1 MISPADRFS
10 TFLPGHQQ
18 SSTDTRPSHSSANQK
33 RAHFW
38 RVFSE
43 RQWHGPFHQTVL
55 HSYVETEHV
64 PREHVSVMASIYSR
78 QFVNVLPNMWEYVA
92 GSIHM
97 YHLNIRRISRSIKNK
112 QLFLKL
118 QCTIHFH
125 ELPIPLSERYTLRGR
140 SSRTCF
146 FVRRL
151 ELSRKTSFQV
161 NTSL

>member
-112 QLFLKL
+112 
-118 QCTIHFH
+118 T
-125 ELPIPLSERYTLRGR
+125 
-140 SSRTCF
+140 TCF
-146 FVRRL
+146 LITVQYTFSWTPYPLIREIYLKR
-151 ELSRKTSFQV
+151 
-161 NTSL
+161 